1 MEDQQSRRPRAGE
14 LAPLY
19 LGTCAFTARGWEGSF
34 YPRGL
39 ASADYLHFYAKEF
52 DSVEVDSTFY
62 RVPSANAIRSWYH
75 RTPPHFRIAAKFPR
89 VITHQKCLV
98 GCRGELKEFLTAM
111 EGLGEK
117 LGPLLLQFPYYNRSD
132 FDGPGPF
139 LLRLS
144 SFLRELP
151 KQFRIAVEI
160 RNKWWIQPRLAGLL
174 RKHGV
179 ALALTDHAWMQRP
192 TEVGEKVD
200 PITAD
205 FSYIR
210 WLGDRHAME
219 EITQTWDKVLLDRSD
234 DLREWVGI
242 CRPLRQ
248 RGVTIYGYVNNHY
261 SGHSPATVRTLL
273 KELDGR
279 ESRRSEPPKMA
290 TLFEL

>member
-1 MEDQQSRRPRAGE
+1 M
-14 LAPLY
+14 
-19 LGTCAFTARGWEGSF
+19 GTCSFTARGWEGSF
-34 YPRGL
+34 YPKGL
-39 ASADYLHFYAKEF
+39 PSSDYLHFYAKEF
-52 DSVEVDSTFY
+52 DSVEIDSTFY
-62 RVPSANAIRSWYH
+62 RVPSTNAIRSWYH

-89 VITHQKCLV
+89 VITHKKCLV
-98 GCRGELKEFLTAM
+98 GCRAELKEFLAAM

-117 LGPLLLQFPYYNRSD
+117 LGPLLLQFPYYNREA

-151 KQFRIAVEI
+151 KQFRVAVEI

-174 RKHGV
+174 RKRGV
-179 ALALTDHAWMQRP
+179 ALALTDHAWMERP

-205 FSYIR
+205 FTYIR
-210 WLGDRHAME
+210 WLGDRHAIE
-219 EITQTWDKVLLDRSD
+219 EITQTWDKVVLDRGD
-234 DLREWVGI
+234 DLQEWIGI
-242 CRPLRQ
+242 CRPLRR

-261 SGHSPATVRTLL
+261 SGHSQATVRTLL

-279 ESRRSEPPKMA
+279 ETTRSGPPKVA
-290 TLFEL
+290 TLFDL